1 MSSFKDLGN
10 EAFKQK
16 DYPTAIKHYTAAIEE
31 NSNDHTLYGNRAASY
46 HNMGSY
52 ANAEGD
58 ADKCIELKSDWSK
71 GFQRKAMAQQAR
83 GDLENAV
90 TNYEKAVELD
100 ASNS

>member
-1 MSSFKDLGN
+1 
-10 EAFKQK
+10 
-16 DYPTAIKHYTAAIEE
+16 
-31 NSNDHTLYGNRAASY
+31 
-46 HNMGSY
+46 MGSY

-58 ADKCIELKSDWSK
+58 ADKCIELKGDWSK